1 MFKAQD
7 HEKSSSFLT
16 VKPDVDSSVV
26 DVDEADKAS
35 KGSLTDLV
43 RPTSSQV
50 SPLLKDNLLSS
61 ERVKFLFTKY
71 IHIYIYT
78 HTDKLIKVTPHFLHP
93 SDVTFKYDKFFEK
106 KIECKKRDHTY
117 RVFKTVNRRAFSFP
131 MADNYCESLQARREV
146 SVWCSNDYL
155 GMSGHPKVTRAI
167 M

>member
-1 MFKAQD
+1 M
-7 HEKSSSFLT
+7 
-16 VKPDVDSSVV
+16 VN
-26 DVDEADKAS
+26 EADKAS
-35 KGSLTDLV
+35 KGSLTDLL
-43 RPTSSQV
+43 RPTSSKV

-61 ERVKFLFTKY
+61 ETHSY
-71 IHIYIYT
+71 SQSISIYI
-78 HTDKLIKVTPHFLHP
+78 DKLIKTTPHFLHP

-131 MADNYCESLQARREV
+131 MADNYSPLTQARGEV